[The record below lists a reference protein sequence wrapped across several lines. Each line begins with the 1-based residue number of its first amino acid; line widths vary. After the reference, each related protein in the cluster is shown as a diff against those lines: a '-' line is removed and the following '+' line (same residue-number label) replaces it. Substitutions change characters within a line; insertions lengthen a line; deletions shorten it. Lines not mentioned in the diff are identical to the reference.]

1 MDLELKGKTV
11 VIAGAGR
18 GIGLATAKLMASEG
32 AKVGI
37 VDYNAENASKA
48 ASLLKTE
55 YKADSIGVAA
65 DISKYD
71 AVLAAR
77 DKLDSELG
85 PADIL
90 INSAAVDDQK
100 YFLDSKPADWERVIS
115 VCLYGTLN
123 CVHAYGSA
131 MSKRGGGRIICLA
144 SDSARIGQARL
155 SYYAAAKAGV
165 IALCKSVAQ
174 ELGRNGVAINV
185 VSPGATNTELRRERE
200 AKFLTE
206 MGPEKYQD
214 RTKKVLRLYPLG
226 RIGEPDDIA
235 SAILFLSSAR
245 ASWITG
251 QVLSVNGGFT
261 MP

>member
-1 MDLELKGKTV
+1 
-11 VIAGAGR
+11 
-18 GIGLATAKLMASEG
+18 
-32 AKVGI
+32 
-37 VDYNAENASKA
+37 
-48 ASLLKTE
+48 
-55 YKADSIGVAA
+55 
-65 DISKYD
+65 
-71 AVLAAR
+71 
-77 DKLDSELG
+77 
-85 PADIL
+85 
-90 INSAAVDDQK
+90 
-100 YFLDSKPADWERVIS
+100 
-115 VCLYGTLN
+115 
-123 CVHAYGSA
+123 